1 MILVKKICLWFY
13 DFTIRVYIVCSVSC
27 WKSVFDNL
35 GVGQFFNMS
44 WVTEYSWDDKIL
56 HETKSE
62 SKPKLEQ
69 KNYDNN
75 KISFLYVQILRDLSN
90 LKD

>member
-1 MILVKKICLWFY
+1 MSLGPNK
-13 DFTIRVYIVCSVSC
+13 
-27 WKSVFDNL
+27 

-44 WVTEYSWDDKIL
+44 WVTEYNWDDQIL

-69 KNYDNN
+69 KQLWQQQNHFFSANSEEF
-75 KISFLYVQILRDLSN
+75 IQP
-90 LKD
+90 